1 MFFDLVGLRGRQ
13 WQNSFFTTMSSHV
26 QEIQDDGTD
35 VASKPADDVLATSSP
50 LDHTAASSERPIS
63 KSQVKRQRRWEQ
75 AMERKKRRKQ
85 QEKDIKLAKALA
97 EGRDLEKERRLVE
110 ERTREGAGHRR
121 REEKW
126 LQRMKN
132 SADASFRVCID
143 CAYNDQMTLRELN
156 SLALQ
161 IQYCYSCNRKSDNPV
176 YLSVSGLTGTTRE
189 FLEKVEGFPDQWS
202 KRAFDCSNKSLLDL
216 HPDKSKLVYL
226 TSDSEHTLQRL
237 EDDKIYV
244 IGGIVDRNRLKRAAI
259 SKADSAGIATAKLPI
274 TDYLQLVTTKVLT
287 CNHVFEILL
296 KYRENGNDWKNAM
309 LDVLPNRKDVKA
321 KDDVVEK
328 GSGNSETHAPD
339 SEVFKD
345 ETINPKTQMH
355 PT

>member
-1 MFFDLVGLRGRQ
+1 
-13 WQNSFFTTMSSHV
+13 MSSPV
-26 QEIQDDGTD
+26 QEIRDNGTD
-35 VASKPADDVLATSSP
+35 VPSKASDDVVATFTP
-50 LDHTAASSERPIS
+50 VEHTAESLDKPIS
-63 KSQVKRQRRWEQ
+63 KSQIKRQRRWVQ

-97 EGRDLEKERRLVE
+97 EGRDLEEERRLVE
-110 ERTREGAGHRR
+110 NRTKEGVGHRK

-143 CAYNDQMTLRELN
+143 CAYNDQMTLKELN

-161 IQYCYSCNRKSDNPV
+161 IRYCYSCNRKSDNPV
-176 YLSVSGLTGTTRE
+176 YFSVSGLTGTTRE

-202 KRAFDCSNKSLLDL
+202 KRAFDCSDKSLIDL
-216 HPDKSKLVYL
+216 HPDKSELVYL
-226 TSDSEHTLQRL
+226 TSDSEHTLQHL

-244 IGGIVDRNRLKRAAI
+244 IGGIVDRNRLKRAAF

-296 KYRENGNDWKNAM
+296 KYRENGNDWKKAM
-309 LDVLPNRKDVKA
+309 LDVLPSRKDVKA
-321 KDDVVEK
+321 KEDGGEK
-328 GSGNSETHAPD
+328 GNGNSEAHPPD
-339 SEVFKD
+339 SEVIED
-345 ETINPKTQMH
+345 ETIRTKKQMH